1 MRNDNQQRAD
11 QPPIHTHLPD
21 QVPKQDEQKIV
32 GEQVPQG
39 ADYNSPPPEGAAKSM
54 GTGLDDV
61 GGAMGEPAGARSEG
75 LLPADDGSGEDGRF
89 NVAEE
94 VSADQQSDQARQVGS
109 IEETSAGPHGDKL
122 QDAIARSVG
131 KKAQ

>member
-21 QVPKQDEQKIV
+21 QVPQQDEKKIV
-32 GEQVPQG
+32 GERVPHG

-54 GTGLDDV
+54 GQGLDDV
-61 GGAMGEPAGARSEG
+61 GGNLGEPAGGQVRSEG
-75 LLPADDGSGEDGRF
+75 LLPADQEEKDGRF

-94 VSADQQSDQARQVGS
+94 VNLDQQSDSARRVGS
-109 IEETSAGPHGDKL
+109 LPETSAGPHGEKL
-122 QDAIARSVG
+122 GQAIAGAAR
-131 KKAQ
+131 KD